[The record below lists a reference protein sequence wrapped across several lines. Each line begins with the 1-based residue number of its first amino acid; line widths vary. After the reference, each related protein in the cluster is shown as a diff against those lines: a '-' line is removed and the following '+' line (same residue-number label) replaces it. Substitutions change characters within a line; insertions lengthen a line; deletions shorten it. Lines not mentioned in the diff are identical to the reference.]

1 MSIKAEFFQGETAL
15 TVHGLHQWDYGQT
28 LEIAHPDLP
37 AILEV
42 HFAAVGAQE
51 AAVRVAAGVAGVA
64 EVPIPDELL
73 EQSRPVLA
81 WVYFI
86 EETSG
91 TTALTVTL
99 PIMTRARPKAAGPV
113 PQEIADKYTEAVAAV
128 NDQVNALKEGNVT
141 VSHAVHANT
150 ATSAGHADWA
160 NTATSADW
168 ANTATSAGW
177 AGTVR
182 PELVFSNDAGG
193 AVEAPIDKRGVYCI
207 VSQGPLNFETHFIVV
222 DDLTAVTDGS
232 AAVSGLDGGTS
243 YARYIPNNGQPCL
256 VVLGAGGVNYYI
268 QRVYRLASFGE

>member
-1 MSIKAEFFQGETAL
+1 MSIKAEFSQGETAL

-73 EQSRPVLA
+73 EQSRPILA

-141 VSHAVHANT
+141 VSHAVHAT
-150 ATSAGHADWA
+150 
-160 NTATSADW
+160 TATSADK
-168 ANTATSAGW
+168 ADKATTATSAGW

-243 YARYIPNNGQPCL
+243 YARYIPDNSQPYL